1 MSLLID
7 TGRLRQEPEI
17 VRGEEPVSSLDLEL
31 GDFMRS
37 EDALQYDFT
46 VQCVSNEL
54 IVRGKMQINII
65 YYCSRCGDDFSKKI
79 LIPDFFRSYPL
90 ESNNELIN
98 LTVDVRENILLALPM
113 VAVCSPECRGLCSV
127 CGVNLNRKKCKCRRP
142 EKKNVWGVLDNLH
155 LSREMRGL
163 K

>member
-54 IVRGKMQINII
+54 IVRGKMQINIM
-65 YYCSRCGDDFSKKI
+65 
-79 LIPDFFRSYPL
+79 
-90 ESNNELIN
+90 N
-98 LTVDVRENILLALPM
+98 
-113 VAVCSPECRGLCSV
+113 
-127 CGVNLNRKKCKCRRP
+127 
-142 EKKNVWGVLDNLH
+142 
-155 LSREMRGL
+155 
-163 K
+163 